1 MMHVEEMCSQNKTG
15 QYVDAKQY
23 LSSGSAKAQVTV
35 QPYRNRCYQEDKHS
49 NLQLISAQSQ

>member
-1 MMHVEEMCSQNKTG
+1 MLFGISMMHVEEMCSQNKTG

-35 QPYRNRCYQEDKHS
+35 QPYRNSLLPRRQ
-49 NLQLISAQSQ
+49 AF